1 MRRVATL
8 LLLLGATVLGCGAT
22 DEPGEA
28 RTVPFP
34 DDLTAYVDQ
43 SRLQR
48 EGRTLFVRL
57 VNDAERRVTV
67 THADIESPRFGTITW
82 TGEKSFEN
90 EADLAFELPKSGCG
104 TGSDAEVRLTY
115 RIDDGPELRST
126 TTATDRYGAVALFMD
141 RDCAEERLGEAA
153 TLELGTV
160 RIVGE
165 GRNSVYELPV
175 TLTPT
180 GAQDEVAFMGF
191 EDTVLFRQVPGSAHV
206 DEGITYPLGPDDPPV
221 EVVLRLIPSRCD
233 PHALADDKV
242 GTLVPVRVTGPDLPA
257 AAAFYLPIGDER
269 RAALRG
275 FVPTHC
281 EW

>member
-8 LLLLGATVLGCGAT
+8 VVLLGATVVGCGAA
-22 DEPGEA
+22 DEPDEP
-28 RTVPFP
+28 RTAPFP
-34 DDLTAYVDQ
+34 DGLTAYVDQ

-57 VNDAERRVTV
+57 VNEAERRVTV
-67 THADIESPRFGTITW
+67 TRADIKSSRFGEVRW
-82 TGEKSFEN
+82 VGEKSFEN
-90 EADLAFELPKSGCG
+90 EADLEFELPRAGCG

-115 RIDDGPELRST
+115 RLDDGPELQST
-126 TTATDRYGAVALFMD
+126 TTATDRYGAVALFVD
-141 RDCAEERLGEAA
+141 RDCAEERLGAAA

-165 GRNSVYELPV
+165 GKDSVYELPV

-180 GAQDEVAFMGF
+180 GAQEDVGFAGF

-206 DEGITYPLGPDDPPV
+206 DEGVTYPLGPDDPPV
-221 EVVLRLIPSRCD
+221 EVVLRLVPSRCD

-242 GTLVPVRVTGPDLPA
+242 GTLVPVRVTGPDLPPTA
-257 AAAFYLPIGDER
+257 EFYLPIGDER

-275 FVPTHC
+275 FVPTYC
-281 EW
+281 GW

>member
-8 LLLLGATVLGCGAT
+8 VLLLGATVVACGAT
-22 DEPGEA
+22 DEPDEP
-28 RTVPFP
+28 RTAPFP

-57 VNDAERRVTV
+57 VNEAERRVTV
-67 THADIESPRFGTITW
+67 THADIESPRFGEITW
-82 TGEKSFEN
+82 AGEKSFEN
-90 EADLAFELPKSGCG
+90 EADLEFELPRARCG

-115 RIDDGPELRST
+115 RLDDGPELQST
-126 TTATDRYGAVALFMD
+126 TRATDRYGAVALLME
-141 RDCAEERLGEAA
+141 RDCAEERLGAAA
-153 TLELGTV
+153 TLELGAV

-165 GRNSVYELPV
+165 GKDSVYELPV

-180 GAQDEVAFMGF
+180 GAQEDVGF
-191 EDTVLFRQVPGSAHV
+191 AGFDDTVLFRQVSGSAHV
-206 DEGITYPLGPDDPPV
+206 DEGVTYPLGPGDPPV
-221 EVVLRLIPSRCD
+221 EVVLRLVPGRCD
-233 PHALADDKV
+233 PHALAEDKV
-242 GTLVPVRVTGPDLPA
+242 GTLVPVHVTGPDLPS

-275 FVPTHC
+275 FVPTYC
-281 EW
+281 GW

>member
-8 LLLLGATVLGCGAT
+8 VVLLGATVVACGAA
-22 DEPGEA
+22 DEPDEPRA
-28 RTVPFP
+28 TPFP

-57 VNDAERRVTV
+57 VNEAERRVTV
-67 THADIESPRFGTITW
+67 TRADIESSRFGEISW
-82 TGEKSFEN
+82 VGEKSFEN
-90 EADLAFELPKSGCG
+90 EADLEFELPRAGCG

-115 RIDDGPELRST
+115 RLDDGPELQST

-141 RDCAEERLGEAA
+141 RDCAEERLGAAA
-153 TLELGTV
+153 TLELGAV
-160 RIVGE
+160 RIVGL
-165 GRNSVYELPV
+165 GKDSVYELPV

-180 GAQDEVAFMGF
+180 GAQEDVGFAGF
-191 EDTVLFRQVPGSAHV
+191 EDTVLFRQVSGSAHV
-206 DEGITYPLGPDDPPV
+206 DEGVTYPLGPDDPPV
-221 EVVLRLIPSRCD
+221 EVVLRLVPSRCD

-242 GTLVPVRVTGPDLPA
+242 GTLVPVRVTGPDLPSA
-257 AAAFYLPIGDER
+257 AEFYLPIGDER

-275 FVPTHC
+275 FVPTYC
-281 EW
+281 GW

>member
-1 MRRVATL
+1 MHRVATL
-8 LLLLGATVLGCGAT
+8 LPLLGALVLGCGAG
-22 DEPGEA
+22 DEPAGP
-28 RTVPFP
+28 RTAPFP
-34 DDLTAYVDQ
+34 DDLAAYVDQ

-57 VNDAERRVTV
+57 VNDAVRRVTV

-82 TGEKSFEN
+82 DGEKSFEN
-90 EADLAFELPKSGCG
+90 EADLEFELPRSGCG

-115 RIDDGPELRST
+115 RIDDGPELQST

-141 RDCAEERLGEAA
+141 RDCAEERLREAA
-153 TLELGTV
+153 TLELGAV
-160 RIVGE
+160 RITGE
-165 GRNSVYELPV
+165 GRSSVYELPV

-180 GAQDEVAFMGF
+180 GEQDDVAFVGF
-191 EDTVLFRQVPGSAHV
+191 EDTVLFRQVRGSAHV
-206 DEGITYPLGPDDPPV
+206 DEGVTYPLGADDPPV

-242 GTLVPVRVTGPDLPA
+242 GTLVPVRVTGPDLPP

-275 FVPTHC
+275 FVPTYC
-281 EW
+281 GW

>member
-8 LLLLGATVLGCGAT
+8 VVLLGATVVACGAA
-22 DEPGEA
+22 DEPDEPRA
-28 RTVPFP
+28 TPFP

-57 VNDAERRVTV
+57 VNEAERRVTV
-67 THADIESPRFGTITW
+67 TRADIESSRFGEISW
-82 TGEKSFEN
+82 VGEKSFEN
-90 EADLAFELPKSGCG
+90 EADLEFELPRAGCG

-115 RIDDGPELRST
+115 RLDDGPELQST

-141 RDCAEERLGEAA
+141 RDCAEERLGAAA
-153 TLELGTV
+153 TLELGAV
-160 RIVGE
+160 RIVGL
-165 GRNSVYELPV
+165 GKDSVYELPV

-180 GAQDEVAFMGF
+180 GAQEAVGFAGF
-191 EDTVLFRQVPGSAHV
+191 EDTVLFRQVSGSAHV
-206 DEGITYPLGPDDPPV
+206 DEGVTYPLGPDDPPV
-221 EVVLRLIPSRCD
+221 EVVLRLVPSRCD

-242 GTLVPVRVTGPDLPA
+242 GTLVPVRVTGPDLPSA
-257 AAAFYLPIGDER
+257 AEFYLPIGGER

-275 FVPTHC
+275 FVPTYC
-281 EW
+281 GW